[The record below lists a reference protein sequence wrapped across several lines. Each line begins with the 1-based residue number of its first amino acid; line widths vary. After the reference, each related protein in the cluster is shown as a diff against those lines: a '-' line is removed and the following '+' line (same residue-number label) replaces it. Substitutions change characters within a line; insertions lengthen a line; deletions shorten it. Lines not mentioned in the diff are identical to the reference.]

1 MIDDILSK
9 RELEITRLI
18 SLGYSRE
25 DIANMLVLTR
35 STIQSHIVRIMSKL
49 GISEE
54 KIGSQSSK
62 YLRVALLYLKDHRE
76 VLDEVEL

>member
-1 MIDDILSK
+1 MIDDILTN
-9 RELEITRLI
+9 RELEIARLI

-25 DIANMLVLTR
+25 DIANMLVLSRT
-35 STIQSHIVRIMSKL
+35 TIQSHIVRIMSKL

-54 KIGSQSSK
+54 QRGSQSAK
-62 YLRVALLYLKDHRE
+62 YLRVALLYLKDHRD

>member
-9 RELEITRLI
+9 RELEIARLI
-18 SLGYSRE
+18 SMGYSRE

-54 KIGSQSSK
+54 KMGSQSSK

>member
-18 SLGYSRE
+18 SMGYSRE

-54 KIGSQSSK
+54 KMGSQSSK